1 VSVSTDAHGDSHVGT
16 ENHVDFDCISVWFE
30 SDMGRTH
37 TLDEISFSIRR
48 NEFVCIMGR
57 SGCGKTTLLNILG
70 GFVKPT
76 SGQAKISGRE
86 ITGPGADRCVVF
98 QSDAVFPWMTVEEN
112 IGFSLAARGLPKSAI
127 DEAVTRYVD
136 LVHLTDFR
144 KAWPRQLSDGMKK
157 RVDVARGYAADPEV
171 LLLDEP
177 FGMLDVLTKER
188 LQAELLHLSLIS
200 PRTCVFVTHDVEE
213 ALFLGDRVVL
223 MSPRPGTVAGIWE
236 PKLPKPRDISIK
248 LDPRFIELR
257 AEITEALQK
266 ENNA

>member
-1 VSVSTDAHGDSHVGT
+1 MTSSTTAEVDAQASIEEHISL
-16 ENHVDFDCISVWFE
+16 ESISVWFE
-30 SDMGRTH
+30 SEMGRTH
-37 TLDEISFSIRR
+37 VLNDVSLNIRR

-57 SGCGKTTLLNILG
+57 SGCGKTTLLNILA

-76 SGQAKISGRE
+76 VGRVRISGRE
-86 ITGPGADRCVVF
+86 ITGPGPDRCVVF

-112 IGFSLAARGLPKSAI
+112 IAFSLAARGLPKPQI
-127 DEAVTRYVD
+127 EKTVTRYVE
-136 LVHLTDFR
+136 LVHLEEFR

-188 LQAELLHLSLIS
+188 LQAELLHLSMIS
-200 PRTCVFVTHDVEE
+200 PRSCVFVTHDVEE
-213 ALFLGDRVVL
+213 ALFLADRVVL

-236 PKLPKPRDISIK
+236 PHFPKPRDVSIK
-248 LDPRFIELR
+248 LESRFVALR
-257 AEITEALQK
+257 GEITEALQQ
-266 ENNA
+266 ERNT